1 MSQQSAPNP
10 KVTTAF
16 AVLFAVSAAHLL
28 NDMIQSVIP
37 ALYPIIKDEFGFTF
51 AQIGIITFVFQMTS
65 SILQPFVGRYAD
77 RHPRPYALTLGM
89 MFTLAGLILLTYASG
104 FAGFLLAVSVVGWGS
119 SIFHPEA
126 SRVAQLAAGDRKGL
140 AQSIFQVGGNGGSA
154 IGPLLAALIV
164 IPY

>member
-1 MSQQSAPNP
+1 MDRGFPGRETLYFSTCHMSQQSAPNP

-65 SILQPFVGRYAD
+65 SISSPL
-77 RHPRPYALTLGM
+77 
-89 MFTLAGLILLTYASG
+89 SG
-104 FAGFLLAVSVVGWGS
+104 DMPTV
-119 SIFHPEA
+119 I
-126 SRVAQLAAGDRKGL
+126 R
-140 AQSIFQVGGNGGSA
+140 
-154 IGPLLAALIV
+154 GPM
-164 IPY
+164 P